1 MLADGDCTSAWV
13 AEEIPAL
20 FAHPDRLAGMRSA
33 LAGVAR
39 LDAATVLASRVLE
52 VIR

>member
-1 MLADGDCTSAWV
+1 MSQ
-13 AEEIPAL
+13 AL
-20 FAHPDRLAGMRSA
+20 S
-33 LAGVAR
+33 GVAR

>member
-1 MLADGDCTSAWV
+1 MSN
-13 AEEIPAL
+13 
-20 FAHPDRLAGMRSA
+20 A